1 MIPKSRTP
9 IAIAFCAAAC
19 ALLVRPADAA
29 AQSARDPRAIASL
42 VFSPT
47 YDPLGDRHIATSMGI
62 PLFVTHDVA
71 EALRQ
76 PMVIVAGELSGD
88 EMTASV
94 ESAMRAYASAGG
106 TLIINDPESTGAQD
120 LAGIKPTTASQK
132 RYELHFD
139 VASGDPGFAHL
150 QAWQSRTIE
159 IGNPKENTADVT
171 QSVTPVA
178 GSGARVVAH
187 FDDGTGAIT
196 VRPIGRGRVI
206 ALGAALYDLVVIPQ
220 NNHAPDSFR
229 WYDNHFEPSADSP
242 QYMVRDWYLAYVRG
256 AVTLDTVPD
265 GMSGAL
271 IFTHDVDYSLSI
283 INMVAYAK
291 AEHTRGIHATY
302 FIQTKNVTDQADTA
316 FFDATGK
323 ANTVKVFSLGGDI
336 ASHTVAHAR
345 DFSQYPFGSG
355 AETPANYHPK
365 VVAGGSKVVKG
376 RTLGGS
382 LLGEM
387 LVSKALLNGAAA
399 GIDVDAFRS
408 GYLYIHPRQFEA
420 LTRSGYR
427 FDSSYTAGN
436 LLTVFPFRH
445 LADGSYDHES
455 AITEFPILITDSKTP
470 MLPLV
475 PDFNNVLDDE
485 AVLHGVCVV
494 LIHPDVVAD
503 KLPTELAL
511 YDHVKGRFWVGDLDS
526 FGDFW
531 LSRGRVQIATS
542 FNGDVETV
550 RVTAPAAI
558 SGLTLDVPNAVRVV
572 SATGATAS
580 ATTSG
585 TSIVLG
591 SLASGQTVTVALEP
605 LKQAATSGD
614 ILQRRLVPAHSFNM
628 GTNR

>member
-1 MIPKSRTP
+1 MKKSR
-9 IAIAFCAAAC
+9 ASAVAVFFAAAC
-19 ALLVRPADAA
+19 FFYAHPVGAA
-29 AQSARDPRAIASL
+29 TQDSRDPRAAASL
-42 VFSPT
+42 VLSPT

-62 PLFVTHDVA
+62 PLFVTHDVT

-94 ESAMRAYASAGG
+94 EAAMRAYANGGG
-106 TLIINDPESTGAQD
+106 TLIINDPESMGAQD
-120 LAGIKPTTASQK
+120 LAGIKPTIASQK

-139 VASGDPGFAHL
+139 VSSGDPGLAHL
-150 QAWQSRTIE
+150 RAWQSQTIE

-171 QSVTPVA
+171 QSVTPIA
-178 GSGARVVAH
+178 GSGARIIAH
-187 FDDGTGAIT
+187 FDDGSGAIT

-242 QYMVRDWYLAYVRG
+242 QYVVRDWYLAYVRG

-265 GMSGAL
+265 GMTGAL

-291 AEHTRGIHATY
+291 AEHAHGIRATY
-302 FIQTKNVTDQADTA
+302 FIQTKNVNDQADSA

-323 ANTVKVFSLGGDI
+323 ANTVQVFSLGGDI

-345 DFSQYPFGSG
+345 DFSQYPFGTG
-355 AETPANYHPK
+355 TETPSNYHPK

-387 LVSKALLNGAAA
+387 LVSKALLDGAAS
-399 GIDVDAFRS
+399 GIAVDAFRS

-455 AITEFPILITDSKTP
+455 AVTEFPILITDSKVP

-475 PDFNNVLDDE
+475 TDFNKVLDDE

-511 YDHVKGRFWVGDLDS
+511 YAHVKGRFWVGDLDS
-526 FGDFW
+526 FGNFW
-531 LSRGRVQIATS
+531 LNRSRVQIATS
-542 FNGDVETV
+542 FNGDAETV

-558 SGLTLDVPNAVRVV
+558 SGLTLDTPGAVRVA
-572 SATGATAS
+572 SATGTTAVATP
-580 ATTSG
+580 SG

-591 SLASGQTVTVALEP
+591 SLASGQTATVVLEP
-605 LKQAATSGD
+605 LKQAAASGD
-614 ILQRRLVPAHSFNM
+614 ILQRRLVPADSFTM
-628 GTNR
+628 GPNL